1 MSLARLP
8 QSLRSY
14 NEIYSLWREVNS
26 DLWRSHWGWTWICS
40 CFSPPVGHMT
50 YYYGKRVPAAELGR
64 HQQARLALAA
74 LVASWGATCVA
85 PVLWQL
91 IGTHFTHHLSLFLCV
106 CPRCLFYRRLS
117 CLSLAYK
124 PARLAAKCCANM
136 QCSFVGLVNYLS
148 LLNKSQKLLSLT
160 LHLIGNI
167 ISMFQLAGK
176 PPVLDLNR
184 VIMGK
189 IVHLLN

>member
-1 MSLARLP
+1 
-8 QSLRSY
+8 
-14 NEIYSLWREVNS
+14 
-26 DLWRSHWGWTWICS
+26 
-40 CFSPPVGHMT
+40 
-50 YYYGKRVPAAELGR
+50 
-64 HQQARLALAA
+64 
-74 LVASWGATCVA
+74 
-85 PVLWQL
+85 
-91 IGTHFTHHLSLFLCV
+91 
-106 CPRCLFYRRLS
+106 
-117 CLSLAYK
+117 
-124 PARLAAKCCANM
+124 M